1 MLKNR
6 FDCEKGVRIK
16 KKGRKTKIEI
26 SKKLK
31 NVKVCE
37 IQSILYIEILI
48 TKSVILVC
56 WNFI

>member
-1 MLKNR
+1 MMLKNR

-56 WNFI
+56 